1 MPCPRVNAGVG
12 YNTCMDDLNSFILIW
27 AFIIGISQLMGFL
40 IDLIKWAVRR
50 KHPAKIEKSEDVSYP
65 KFITVNI
72 WHDSHFAHRYIQITF
87 IRKED
92 NKYKRYIKRSV
103 GGWIGSILLYLFFLV
118 IIFGLPVAGLIIAP
132 NHPDIKFL
140 FGWSLMVFLIFLHS
154 DLTGTDT
161 IARMELN
168 KYLKAQ
174 ER

>member
-1 MPCPRVNAGVG
+1 
-12 YNTCMDDLNSFILIW
+12 MDDLNSFILIW

-40 IDLIKWAVRR
+40 IDLIAWAVRK
-50 KHPAKIEKSEDVSYP
+50 KHPARIEKSENVSYP
-65 KFITVNI
+65 QYITVSV
-72 WHDSHFAHRYIQITF
+72 WHDSHRSHGYKEITY

-103 GGWIGSILLYLFFLV
+103 GGWIGIILLYLFILV

-132 NHPDIKFL
+132 NHPDIKVL
-140 FGWSLMVFLIFLHS
+140 FGWSLMVSLMFLHN
-154 DLTGTDT
+154 DLTGIDT

-174 ER
+174 EQ

>member
-1 MPCPRVNAGVG
+1 
-12 YNTCMDDLNSFILIW
+12 MDDLNSFILIW

-40 IDLIKWAVRR
+40 IDLIAWAVRK
-50 KHPAKIEKSEDVSYP
+50 KHPARIEKSENVSYP
-65 KFITVNI
+65 QYITVSV
-72 WHDSHFAHRYIQITF
+72 WHDSHRSHGYKEITY

-103 GGWIGSILLYLFFLV
+103 GGWIGIILLYLFILV

-132 NHPDIKFL
+132 NHPDIKLL
-140 FGWSLMVFLIFLHS
+140 FGWSLIVFLMFLHIY
-154 DLTGTDT
+154 LTGTDT

-174 ER
+174 EQ

>member
-1 MPCPRVNAGVG
+1 
-12 YNTCMDDLNSFILIW
+12 MDDLNSFILIW

-40 IDLIKWAVRR
+40 IDLIAWAVRK
-50 KHPAKIEKSEDVSYP
+50 KHPARIEKSENVSYP
-65 KFITVNI
+65 QYITVSV
-72 WHDSHFAHRYIQITF
+72 WHDSHRSHGYKEITY

-103 GGWIGSILLYLFFLV
+103 GGWIGIILLYLLILV

-132 NHPDIKFL
+132 NHPDIKLL
-140 FGWSLMVFLIFLHS
+140 FGWSLIVFLMFLHNY
-154 DLTGTDT
+154 LTGTDT

-174 ER
+174 EQ

>member
-1 MPCPRVNAGVG
+1 
-12 YNTCMDDLNSFILIW
+12 MDDLNSFILIW

-40 IDLIKWAVRR
+40 IDLIAWAVRK
-50 KHPAKIEKSEDVSYP
+50 KHPARIEKSENVSYP
-65 KFITVNI
+65 QYITVSV
-72 WHDSHFAHRYIQITF
+72 WHDSHRSHGYKEITY

-103 GGWIGSILLYLFFLV
+103 GGWIGIILLYLFILV

-132 NHPDIKFL
+132 NHPDIKLL
-140 FGWSLMVFLIFLHS
+140 FGWSLIVFLMFLHNY
-154 DLTGTDT
+154 LTGTDT

>member
-1 MPCPRVNAGVG
+1 
-12 YNTCMDDLNSFILIW
+12 MDDLNSFILIW

-50 KHPAKIEKSEDVSYP
+50 KHPAYISKSEDVKYP
-65 KFITVNI
+65 QYLTVNV
-72 WHDSHFAHRYIQITF
+72 WSDSHYSHGYKEITY

-92 NKYKRYIKRSV
+92 NKYKMYIKHSV
-103 GGWIGSILLYLFFLV
+103 GVWIGIILLYLFILV

-132 NHPDIKFL
+132 NHPDINFL
-140 FGWSLMVFLIFLHS
+140 FGLSLMVFLVFLHN

-174 ER
+174 EQ

>member
-1 MPCPRVNAGVG
+1 
-12 YNTCMDDLNSFILIW
+12 MDDLNSFILIW

-40 IDLIKWAVRR
+40 IDLIAWAVRK
-50 KHPAKIEKSEDVSYP
+50 KHPARIEKSENVSYP
-65 KFITVNI
+65 QYITVSV
-72 WHDSHFAHRYIQITF
+72 WHDSHRSHGYKEITY

-103 GGWIGSILLYLFFLV
+103 GGWIGIILLYLLILV

>member
-1 MPCPRVNAGVG
+1 
-12 YNTCMDDLNSFILIW
+12 MDDLYSFILIW

-50 KHPAKIEKSEDVSYP
+50 KHPAYISKSEDVKYP
-65 KFITVNI
+65 QYLTVNV
-72 WHDSHFAHRYIQITF
+72 WSDSHYFHGYKEITY

-103 GGWIGSILLYLFFLV
+103 GGWIGIILLYLLFLV

-132 NHPDIKFL
+132 NHLDINFL
-140 FGWSLMVFLIFLHS
+140 FGWSLMVFLMFLHN

-161 IARMELN
+161 IARMVLN

-174 ER
+174 EQ

>member
-1 MPCPRVNAGVG
+1 
-12 YNTCMDDLNSFILIW
+12 MDDLNSFILIW

-40 IDLIKWAVRR
+40 IDLIAWAVRK
-50 KHPAKIEKSEDVSYP
+50 KHPARIEKSENVSYP
-65 KFITVNI
+65 QYITVSV
-72 WHDSHFAHRYIQITF
+72 WHDSHRSHGYKEITY

-103 GGWIGSILLYLFFLV
+103 GGWIGIILLYLLILV

-132 NHPDIKFL
+132 NHPDIKLL
-140 FGWSLMVFLIFLHS
+140 FGWSLIVFLMFLHNY
-154 DLTGTDT
+154 LTGTDT

>member
-1 MPCPRVNAGVG
+1 
-12 YNTCMDDLNSFILIW
+12 MDDLNSFILIW

-50 KHPAKIEKSEDVSYP
+50 KHPAYISKSEDVKYP
-65 KFITVNI
+65 QYLTVNV
-72 WHDSHFAHRYIQITF
+72 WFDSHRFHGFKEITY

-103 GGWIGSILLYLFFLV
+103 GGWIGIILLYLLFLV

-132 NHPDIKFL
+132 NHPDINFL
-140 FGWSLMVFLIFLHS
+140 FGWSLMVFLMFLHS
-154 DLTGTDT
+154 YLTGIDT
-161 IARMELN
+161 IAMMELN

-174 ER
+174 EQ

>member
-1 MPCPRVNAGVG
+1 
-12 YNTCMDDLNSFILIW
+12 MDDLNSFILIW

-40 IDLIKWAVRR
+40 IDLIAWAVRK
-50 KHPAKIEKSEDVSYP
+50 KHPARIEKSENVSYP
-65 KFITVNI
+65 QYITVSV
-72 WHDSHFAHRYIQITF
+72 WHDSHRSHGYKEITY

-103 GGWIGSILLYLFFLV
+103 GGWIGIILLYLFILV
-118 IIFGLPVAGLIIAP
+118 IIFCLPVAGLIIAP
-132 NHPDIKFL
+132 NHPDIKLL
-140 FGWSLMVFLIFLHS
+140 FGWSLIVFLMFLHIY
-154 DLTGTDT
+154 LTGTDT

>member
-1 MPCPRVNAGVG
+1 
-12 YNTCMDDLNSFILIW
+12 MDDLNSFILTL
-27 AFIIGISQLMGFL
+27 AFIFGITQLMGFL
-40 IDLIKWAVRR
+40 IDLIKWAVRK

-72 WHDSHFAHRYIQITF
+72 WHDSHLAHRYIQITF
-87 IRKED
+87 IRKGN
-92 NKYKRYIKRSV
+92 NKYKQYIKRSV
-103 GGWIGSILLYLFFLV
+103 GGWIGIILLYLFILV

-132 NHPDIKFL
+132 NHPDIKLL
-140 FGWSLMVFLIFLHS
+140 FGCSLNVFLMFLHFY
-154 DLTGTDT
+154 LTGTDT

>member
-1 MPCPRVNAGVG
+1 
-12 YNTCMDDLNSFILIW
+12 MDDLNSFILIW

-40 IDLIKWAVRR
+40 IDLIAWAVRK
-50 KHPAKIEKSEDVSYP
+50 KHPARIEKSENVSYP
-65 KFITVNI
+65 QYITVSV
-72 WHDSHFAHRYIQITF
+72 WHDSHRSHGYKEITY

-103 GGWIGSILLYLFFLV
+103 GGWIGIILLYLLFLV

-132 NHPDIKFL
+132 NHPDINFL
-140 FGWSLMVFLIFLHS
+140 FGLSLMVFLVFLHN

-174 ER
+174 EQ

>member
-1 MPCPRVNAGVG
+1 
-12 YNTCMDDLNSFILIW
+12 MDDLNSFILIW

-40 IDLIKWAVRR
+40 IDLIAWAVRK
-50 KHPAKIEKSEDVSYP
+50 KHPARIEKSENVSYP
-65 KFITVNI
+65 QYITVSV
-72 WHDSHFAHRYIQITF
+72 WHDSHRSHGYKEITY

-103 GGWIGSILLYLFFLV
+103 GGWIGIILLYLFILV

-140 FGWSLMVFLIFLHS
+140 FGWSLMVFLMFLHS
-154 DLTGTDT
+154 YLTGTDT

-174 ER
+174 EQ

>member
-1 MPCPRVNAGVG
+1 
-12 YNTCMDDLNSFILIW
+12 MDDLNSFILIW
-27 AFIIGISQLMGFL
+27 VFIIGISQLMGFL
-40 IDLIKWAVRR
+40 IDLIAWAVRK
-50 KHPAKIEKSEDVSYP
+50 KHPARIEKSENVSYP
-65 KFITVNI
+65 QYITVSV
-72 WHDSHFAHRYIQITF
+72 WHDSHRSHGYKEITY

-103 GGWIGSILLYLFFLV
+103 GGWIGIILLYLFILV

-132 NHPDIKFL
+132 NHPDIKLL
-140 FGWSLMVFLIFLHS
+140 FGWSLIVFLMFLHNY
-154 DLTGTDT
+154 LTGTDT